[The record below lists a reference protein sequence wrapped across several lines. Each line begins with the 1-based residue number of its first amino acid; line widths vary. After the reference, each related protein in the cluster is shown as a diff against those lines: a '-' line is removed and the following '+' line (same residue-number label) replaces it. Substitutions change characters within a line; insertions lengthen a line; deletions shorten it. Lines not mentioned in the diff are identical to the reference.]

1 MYWHIS
7 WKVWFINLNV
17 CCCNGCSCCWVN
29 VNKSKKVSSLAAK
42 IEYVIINSN
51 WMHEIMAGQKKKFGY
66 SSESPWFPE
75 SYFGW
80 IIIGNRHHETSIIY
94 CALMM
99 KKQKQTEIRQ
109 HVFMIKKPQQRQLHI
124 YPSSYLSI
132 YAIVDMYI
140 EGPRTKIDIIIS
152 A

>member
-1 MYWHIS
+1 
-7 WKVWFINLNV
+7 
-17 CCCNGCSCCWVN
+17 
-29 VNKSKKVSSLAAK
+29 
-42 IEYVIINSN
+42 
-51 WMHEIMAGQKKKFGY
+51 
-66 SSESPWFPE
+66 
-75 SYFGW
+75 
-80 IIIGNRHHETSIIY
+80 
-94 CALMM
+94 MM

-124 YPSSYLSI
+124 YPSAYLSI

>member
-51 WMHEIMAGQKKKFGY
+51 WMHEIMAGRKKKFGY

-80 IIIGNRHHETSIIY
+80 IIIGNPHHETSS
-94 CALMM
+94 
-99 KKQKQTEIRQ
+99 
-109 HVFMIKKPQQRQLHI
+109 I
-124 YPSSYLSI
+124 YPYLSI
-132 YAIVDMYI
+132 LYYTILFIPCRLVAFWHINGHFDEWRFGRKQFTSNLVCI
-140 EGPRTKIDIIIS
+140 CWKT
-152 A
+152 